1 MMTTRQVILS
11 PVRAAVAALA
21 LAYPGHAAAQVLG
34 PPPSAAQPP
43 AAGMPAPAPGVQPS
57 TDWRAALAELK
68 LTPRGDLVRKKH
80 HMEVDATTADGR
92 RVVVS
97 FDLMGRLWE
106 TEDES
111 HDKNRYGDF
120 RAVDPAVAV
129 QAAARAGF
137 AEPSAV
143 EVKKN
148 HTVVRARTQ
157 KGETVDLH
165 IDRGGYIY
173 KQVWVRPWQ

>member
-1 MMTTRQVILS
+1 MTTSRQMILS
-11 PVRAAVAALA
+11 PVRAAATALV
-21 LAYPGHAAAQVLG
+21 LAYAVPAAAQVLG
-34 PPPSAAQPP
+34 PPPSAAPPP
-43 AAGMPAPAPGVQPS
+43 ASAVPAPPPGAQPS
-57 TDWRAALAELK
+57 ADWRASLAELK

-80 HMEVDATTADGR
+80 HMEMDAITSDGR

-106 TEDES
+106 IEDES

-120 RAVDPAVAV
+120 RTIDPAVAV

-137 AEPSAV
+137 AEPSAG

-165 IDRGGYIY
+165 VDRGGYIY
-173 KQVWVRPWQ
+173 KQVWIRPWQ

>member
-1 MMTTRQVILS
+1 MTTTRQMILS
-11 PVRAAVAALA
+11 PVRAAAAALA
-21 LAYPGHAAAQVLG
+21 LACTAPAAAQVLG
-34 PPPSAAQPP
+34 PPPTAAQAP
-43 AAGMPAPAPGVQPS
+43 AAGVAAPPLGAQPS
-57 TDWRAALAELK
+57 ADWRGSLAELK
-68 LTPRGDLVRKKH
+68 LTPRGDLARKKH
-80 HMEVDATTADGR
+80 HMEMDAITSDGR

-97 FDLMGRLWE
+97 FDLTGRLWE
-106 TEDES
+106 IEDES

-120 RAVDPAVAV
+120 RAIDPAAAV

-137 AEPSAV
+137 AEPSAS

-148 HTVVRARTQ
+148 HTVVRARTL

-173 KQVWVRPWQ
+173 KQVWLRP